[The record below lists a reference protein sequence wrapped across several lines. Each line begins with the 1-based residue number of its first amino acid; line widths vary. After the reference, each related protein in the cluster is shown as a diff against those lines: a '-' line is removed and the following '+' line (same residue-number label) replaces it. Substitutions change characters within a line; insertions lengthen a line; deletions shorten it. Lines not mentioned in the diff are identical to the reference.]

1 MDVKRLNAMVHGRSL
16 HRRRRRGP
24 ALSAIEQSMRG
35 VLTLESPHPFARTVE
50 RLVSEFGS

>member
-1 MDVKRLNAMVHGRSL
+1 
-16 HRRRRRGP
+16 
-24 ALSAIEQSMRG
+24 MRG